1 MMQPRK
7 PVRFEAA
14 PPQVLVASVPIFQLA
29 RFRRLMAL
37 EGWVIDLPRM
47 CVDRIYAFERIA
59 LAHTSAMER
68 LRQAAL
74 DLFGAYDRHAVA
86 GGSLH

>member
-1 MMQPRK
+1 MRQPQN

-14 PPQVLVASVPIFQLA
+14 TPLVLVASVPVFHLA

-37 EGWVIDLPRM
+37 EGWAIDLPRM

-59 LAHTSAMER
+59 LAHTSAIQR

-74 DLFGAYDRHAVA
+74 DLFAAYDRHALA
-86 GGSLH
+86 GASVH